1 MEELKNLGMKQE
13 RIKGSWEQQM
23 QHNVRETKCRV
34 PTFSGALCCYFGE
47 VLHWLAAVLPRPN
60 PPVGRIFAYS
70 AVRTLSQHDLSSIT
84 LEQKCILLESPAG
97 TLQLT

>member
-23 QHNVRETKCRV
+23 QHKCSGDQMSC
-34 PTFSGALCCYFGE
+34 TNLSGALCCYFGE

-60 PPVGRIFAYS
+60 PPAGGRISAYS
-70 AVRTLSQHDLSSIT
+70 AVWTLSQHDLSSNP
-84 LEQKCILLESPAG
+84 LGAKVHPP
-97 TLQLT
+97 